1 MALLVPI
8 PQLTQDGKSSSVLM
22 SEKLITLS
30 CSPVTFADGT
40 PLTILNQPAATFL
53 VYRLLPGG
61 IQQVLDTAAK
71 AWVSPSPS
79 VAPQNLFWNDKENSW
94 QAVIVAIGNK
104 DNSTPA
110 QDIFA
115 TSSLTGFPK
124 YAAQCFFTGKDAN
137 GAPQSGQSLLS
148 SPVMILAAG
157 QNNLAGLTMDPQPPD
172 PTSAKEIRIF
182 LKNSALVEQGQV
194 MILQD
199 GAGFHV
205 QLVAGGSTVVLSS
218 GGEIV
223 LSPSNGQPVQVN
235 GDIAVSGR
243 VLVGGVQVSVP

>member
-1 MALLVPI
+1 MSLLVPI
-8 PQLTQDGKSSSVLM
+8 PQLTQEKISSSLLV

-30 CSPVTFADGT
+30 CRPITFSDGT
-40 PLTILNQPAATFL
+40 PLTILDQPTATFL
-53 VYRLLPGG
+53 IYRLLAGG

-71 AWVSPSPS
+71 AWVSPGPS
-79 VAPQNLFWNDKENSW
+79 VTPQNLFWNDKAKSW

-110 QDIFA
+110 HDIFA
-115 TSSLTGFPK
+115 TSPLSGFPK
-124 YAAQCFFTGKDAN
+124 YAAKCFFTGMDAS
-137 GAPQSGQSLLS
+137 GVQQSGQSLLS
-148 SPVMILAAG
+148 SPVLILAAG

-172 PTSAKEIRIF
+172 PTTAQEIRIF
-182 LKNSALVEQGQV
+182 LKNSTLVEQGQV
-194 MILQD
+194 IILQD

-218 GGEIV
+218 SGDIV

>member
-8 PQLTQDGKSSSVLM
+8 PQLQQDGNSSSVLV
-22 SEKLITLS
+22 SEKPINLS

-40 PLTILNQPAATFL
+40 SLTILNQPKATFL
-53 VYRLLPGG
+53 IYRLLPGG

-71 AWVSPSPS
+71 AWVSPNPS
-79 VAPQNLFWNDKENSW
+79 VAPQNLFWNDKAKSW

-104 DNSTPA
+104 DNSTPP
-110 QDIFA
+110 QDIFG
-115 TSSLTGFPK
+115 TDPLTGFPK
-124 YAAQCFFTGKDAN
+124 YATQCFFTGTDTS
-137 GAPQSGQSLLS
+137 GTQQSGQSLSS
-148 SPVMILAAG
+148 SPVMILAPG

-172 PTSAKEIRIF
+172 PTTAQEIRIF
-182 LKNSALVEQGQV
+182 LKNSVLVEQGQV
-194 MILQD
+194 TILQD

-218 GGEIV
+218 SGDIV

-235 GDIAVSGR
+235 GDIVVSGR
-243 VLVGGVQVSVP
+243 LLVGGVQVSVP

>member
-1 MALLVPI
+1 MALLVPM
-8 PQLTQDGKSSSVLM
+8 PQLKQDGNSSSVLV
-22 SEKLITLS
+22 SEKPIKLS

-40 PLTILNQPAATFL
+40 PLTILNQPRATFL
-53 VYRLLPGG
+53 IYRLLPGG

-71 AWVSPSPS
+71 AWIAPNPSM
-79 VAPQNLFWNDKENSW
+79 AQQNLFWNDQAKSW
-94 QAVIVAIGNK
+94 QTVIVAMGNK
-104 DNSTPA
+104 DPSGNDLFGSAP
-110 QDIFA
+110 
-115 TSSLTGFPK
+115 LTGFPK
-124 YAAQCFFTGKDAN
+124 YAAQCFFTGTEAT
-137 GAPQSGQSLLS
+137 GAQQSGQSLLS
-148 SPVMILAAG
+148 SPVEILAPG

-172 PTSAKEIRIF
+172 PATAQQIRIF
-182 LKNSALVEQGQV
+182 LKNSALVELGKV
-194 MILQD
+194 TILQD

-218 GGEIV
+218 SGDIV